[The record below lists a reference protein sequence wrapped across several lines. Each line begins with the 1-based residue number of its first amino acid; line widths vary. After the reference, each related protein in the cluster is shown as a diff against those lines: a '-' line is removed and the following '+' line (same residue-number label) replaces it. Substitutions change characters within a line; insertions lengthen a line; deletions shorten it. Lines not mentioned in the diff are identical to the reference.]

1 MTRLQVV
8 VGCIC
13 EFLEVAF
20 HYILYVRQ
28 IYPAGAFSRRLKYNV
43 PVMVCLHPELC
54 HYVEDVLEGVKPLLE
69 QGVVQQIALVVLSPQ
84 GEPLERFVLEFDLPP
99 STPLCDEEHLEPLQV
114 ALRSFVLKLSI
125 SDAVLLDNPS
135 CCSFAVFAY
144 TLEGKEIPET
154 MGLSSMQLYVEE
166 SELKTQ

>member
-1 MTRLQVV
+1 MLCMCLCAVV
-8 VGCIC
+8 AGCIC

-69 QGVVQQIALVVLSPQ
+69 QVSLSLCGDSCGVVIYKCKSFKP
-84 GEPLERFVLEFDLPP
+84 EI
-99 STPLCDEEHLEPLQV
+99 S
-114 ALRSFVLKLSI
+114 LRSW
-125 SDAVLLDNPS
+125 
-135 CCSFAVFAY
+135 C
-144 TLEGKEIPET
+144 
-154 MGLSSMQLYVEE
+154 LSSDQRG
-166 SELKTQ
+166 SD